1 MRSVRHCTR
10 ACFAVSSLV
19 VLMVFGTVACQKSTP
34 PPSTKVPVTVKPHKK
49 TAAAPVA
56 REGKTEGAS
65 VFVYNPAGLRDRFV
79 SLVRVRKL
87 KNSVPEEQL
96 TPLQRVS
103 LSDLKVDGIVI
114 MGKKVMAQV
123 ITPDG
128 KPYIVAVGTPIG
140 RNRGKITR
148 ITSENIVV
156 QEEFE
161 DYLGRKVTQETV
173 LRLHEKKGES
183 L

>member
-1 MRSVRHCTR
+1 MRSAWQRTC
-10 ACFAVSSLV
+10 ACFAVFSLV
-19 VLMVFGTVACQKSTP
+19 VLMVLGTVACQKSSP

-56 REGKTEGAS
+56 REGKAEGAG
-65 VFVYNPAGLRDRFV
+65 VFVYNPTGFRDPFV
-79 SLVRVRKL
+79 SLIKVHKVK
-87 KNSVPEEQL
+87 SPVPEEQL

-103 LSDLKVDGIVI
+103 LSDLKVEGIVS